1 MFEYFSLYVCLFFQ
15 SWHMWREGKTE
26 ELADSSFMESCIGDE
41 VVLCIHV
48 ALLCVQDNPDDRPL
62 MSSIVSILDNGSTS
76 LPAPNSPAYF
86 TRQNVEMEE
95 LFRDDN
101 QNSVNSVTLTEIE
114 GR

>member
-1 MFEYFSLYVCLFFQ
+1 
-15 SWHMWREGKTE
+15 MWREGKTE

-86 TRQNVEMEE
+86 TRRNVEMEE